1 MINPLEE
8 KILRYLIENHKEGKY
23 TGIRFEDES
32 LADICMAVKSLSRKG
47 LVKEYCTT
55 LSASALLTPDGRYY
69 FEMKENNKTKN
80 NNEGFYQVLIITN
93 KNEKVTEVDINDSNE
108 VFERILIPYTEM
120 LLCMD

>member
-1 MINPLEE
+1 MINPIEE

-55 LSASALLTPDGRYY
+55 LSASALFPPT
-69 FEMKENNKTKN
+69 
-80 NNEGFYQVLIITN
+80 VLFL
-93 KNEKVTEVDINDSNE
+93 S
-108 VFERILIPYTEM
+108 L
-120 LLCMD
+120 